1 MSMERDES
9 TKVASTPVV
18 RMGHQR
24 RVTGEELATG

>member
-9 TKVASTPVV
+9 TEVASTPVV

-24 RVTGEELATG
+24 RVTGEKLTTG